1 MKDMKEIYLDNLHRA
16 RVCQGKALARLMQS
30 RRRDYGAE
38 CVQIDLEMVR
48 FNAECVRY
56 WSSLIRKFC
65 R

>member
-1 MKDMKEIYLDNLHRA
+1 MKVMKEIYIDNLHRA
-16 RVCQGKALARLMQS
+16 RVRQGKALARLVQS
-30 RRRDYGAE
+30 RRRGYGIE
-38 CVQIDLEMVR
+38 CEKIDLEMVR